1 MTDSMSRS
9 VAGAIKPSADVK
21 SMFDAIVPRYDLLN
35 RVMTGGRDA
44 AWRTLTVREAAKA
57 GEPARSA
64 ALDLATGTGDLALAL
79 EAAGFSS
86 VVGLDFSPVMLEEAR
101 RKAQKRAGGASR
113 VTWIEGDAMALPFAA
128 ETFGA
133 VTVGFGLRNMP
144 SYDGA
149 LREAWRVLKPGGV
162 FVCLETSPPPS
173 LLVRR
178 VYDATMGA
186 VLPVIGGL
194 LSGDRAAYAY
204 LPESSARFPN
214 ADELAR
220 LMHGAGFANV
230 RYLRRG
236 LGAVAIHVA
245 RKPQRGG
252 GNAISPRG

>member
-1 MTDSMSRS
+1 MTDSNSRC

-21 SMFDAIVPRYDLLN
+21 TMFDAIVPRYDLLN

-44 AWRTLTVREAAKA
+44 AWRTLTVREAVKA
-57 GEPARSA
+57 GEPATQA

-79 EAAGFSS
+79 EAAGFAS
-86 VVGLDFSPVMLEEAR
+86 VVGLDFSPVMLQEAR
-101 RKAQKRAGGASR
+101 RKGDQRPGGASR
-113 VTWIEGDAMALPFAA
+113 VTWVEGDAMALPFAA

-144 SYDGA
+144 SYAGA
-149 LREAWRVLKPGGV
+149 LREACRVLKPGGV

-178 VYDATMGA
+178 LYDATMA
-186 VLPVIGGL
+186 IMLPLVGGV

-204 LPESSARFPN
+204 LPESSARFPD
-214 ADELAR
+214 ADELAQ
-220 LMHGAGFANV
+220 MMQQVGFVNV

-245 RKPQRGG
+245 RKPRRGD
-252 GNAISPRG
+252 AATPTARG